1 MTCFHIINAI
11 YNLYSHTLQC
21 KKTKTFVKFKPSSN
35 NSLTF
40 NKTEDQ
46 KIKTAEEKLWTPYYL
61 VIHRL
66 RNNQKNRLNKINL
79 KNKAIKAINSF
90 LQKAIFAKKLPNL
103 NPISAILDKLK
114 HQLNCKINPTKKY
127 PMKSKIVWVSWSSI
141 LISNYVNNFEE
152 FNKTK
157 LKICEDKIDKSK
169 GGSMKFFTAILI
181 HSKRLN

>member
-11 YNLYSHTLQC
+11 YNYTPIHFKC
-21 KKTKTFVKFKPSSN
+21 KKTKTFGKFISSSN

-46 KIKTAEEKLWTPYYL
+46 KIKTEEEKLWTPYYL
-61 VIHRL
+61 VKHSL
-66 RNNQKNRLNKINL
+66 RSNQKNRLNKINL

-114 HQLNCKINPTKKY
+114 LQLNCKINPTKKY
-127 PMKSKIVWVSWSSI
+127 PMKSKIVWVNWSSI
-141 LISNYVNNFEE
+141 LISNYANNFEE

-181 HSKRLN
+181 HNKRLN